1 MLVLTRKKGETV
13 MIGDD
18 IEIVVLGNEGESV
31 KIGIRAP
38 RHVNVYRKE
47 VYLSIQEANREASRL
62 PSVAP
67 KQLSELL
74 RKRPSQ

>member
-18 IEIVVLGNEGESV
+18 IEVMVLGGDGDSV

-38 RHVNVYRKE
+38 RHVSIYRKE
-47 VYLSIQEANREASRL
+47 VYLAIQEANREASKLIPAAPNRL
-62 PSVAP
+62 D
-67 KQLSELL
+67 ELI
-74 RKRPSQ
+74 RRGRRS